1 VVDRRVSWG
10 EVRLYF
16 YDEDG
21 CLQYMPEAWTDRSPV
36 DPFVVLGGGEAWFRV
51 VDLLRLTTL
60 LAGLEGEE

>member
-1 VVDRRVSWG
+1 
-10 EVRLYF
+10 
-16 YDEDG
+16 
-21 CLQYMPEAWTDRSPV
+21 MPEAWTDRSPV